1 MSPKEIS
8 EILTFDR
15 SKISVDRLIL
25 KLEKDGFDFQAFFD
39 ELPRIKFPT
48 RWYMTWMLTH
58 YVERNKREG
67 TAHQDLVWS
76 VLKDCDNQ
84 SMLRDLWRTM
94 SLIEVKEEL
103 AGEVYDASVKATLS
117 SMNAIA
123 VRAHAMF
130 TAANIAMPY
139 PELRIELAMILKGFN
154 EDTSAGLR
162 ARARNL
168 IKKLEVQGKT

>member
-8 EILTFDR
+8 EILAFDR
-15 SKISVDRLIL
+15 SKISIHRLIL

-39 ELPRIKFPT
+39 QLPSIEFPT

-58 YVERNKREG
+58 YVERNTEEG
-67 TAHQDLVWS
+67 TAHQDLIWS
-76 VLKDCDNQ
+76 VLKECDNQ

-94 SLIEVKEEL
+94 SLIEVNEEL
-103 AGEVYDASVKATLS
+103 AVEVYDAATKTTMS
-117 SMNAIA
+117 STNAIA

-139 PELRIELAMILKGFN
+139 PELRSELVLILKGFN

-162 ARARNL
+162 ARAKNL
-168 IKKLEVQGKT
+168 IRKLEAQGEK